1 MTNITRPTNRQILG
15 LFFFFLSI
23 YVLPAQPVF
32 EDTPKMPDGV
42 PGERIRALLQTINS
56 NNPAQIQ
63 QFFDQHVAEEFRQ
76 FAPMEEHIGAFQ
88 NSYRMTGGVDF
99 YSVRTY
105 TPARQGI
112 VVIGKD
118 RLFGGW
124 HWFSFQLNGPEQ
136 RIDRLNFS
144 PARPPKT
151 GQANEPELSEA
162 DLVRTI
168 QEKLDGLCKKDAF
181 SGTVLL
187 ARGDQVLLERACG
200 EASKSHH
207 IVNNIDTKFN
217 LGSMNKMFTATAIDQ
232 LAEKGKL
239 KLDDPIS
246 KYVDESW
253 LPRNI
258 TDRVTVHHLLTHTSG
273 LGSYFNDTYFKSSRD
288 LFRQVDDYKSLVKG
302 DTLSFEPGT
311 RFQYSN
317 TGMLLLGVVI
327 EKASGSN
334 YFDYIRQNIS
344 EPTGMKNSDCYE
356 LDRPVENL
364 AEGYIPQGGD
374 GWKNNLFLHVL
385 KGGPAGGGYST
396 VRDLHRFARAM
407 QTGKLLSSNSLEKMW
422 QSHSEAGYGYGFEIE
437 ETPAGKTVGHGGGFP
452 GLNSHL
458 DIMLDKGYVLVVM
471 SNYDMGAEPLRGY
484 IRNLIF
490 TRLKS

>member
-1 MTNITRPTNRQILG
+1 
-15 LFFFFLSI
+15 
-23 YVLPAQPVF
+23 
-32 EDTPKMPDGV
+32 MPDGV

-124 HWFSFQLNGPEQ
+124 HGFSFQLNGPEQ

-207 IVNNIDTKFN
+207 IANNIDTKFN
-217 LGSMNKMFTATAIDQ
+217 LGSMNKMFTATAIAQ

-327 EKASGSN
+327 EKASGAN
-334 YFDYIRQNIS
+334 YFEYIRQNIS